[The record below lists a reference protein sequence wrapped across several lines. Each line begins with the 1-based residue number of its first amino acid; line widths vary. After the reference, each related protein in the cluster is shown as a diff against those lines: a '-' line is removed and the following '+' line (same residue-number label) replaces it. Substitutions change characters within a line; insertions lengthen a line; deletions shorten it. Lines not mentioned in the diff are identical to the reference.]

1 VSFWDRFL
9 LETEGGWPW
18 SFHQYPFDLNCG
30 SAIRLA
36 LRICAVSAF
45 LMMPTGPGPTHCPN
59 QCHPKFFS
67 IFAAVGQSLQSSRAR
82 NSGESSQ
89 QKSLNMISNFRQ
101 TLARVKKKLAWGRIW
116 KPFELGDCSISSV
129 ISSG

>member
-1 VSFWDRFL
+1 LWFRNSLGVANLRSFSIFNDAD
-9 LETEGGWPW
+9 WPRPDPL
-18 SFHQYPFDLNCG
+18 SQ
-30 SAIRLA
+30 SMSSK
-36 LRICAVSAF
+36 V
-45 LMMPTGPGPTHCPN
+45 
-59 QCHPKFFS
+59 FS